1 MKKIRILFF
10 IENLTEGGAEKVLC
24 NLVNHMDQS
33 QFDITVQTVFPAEYK
48 KYLVPG
54 IHYRS
59 AYKNRTK
66 LTRLRYRAETAAGLT
81 YLLHIRGDYDI
92 EAAYLESGPTKVMA
106 ASTNKKAVK
115 LAWIHC
121 DLSKRVSDSAALVEK
136 SRNWYK
142 KYDKVI
148 CVSRQV
154 KKAYEEL
161 FAGNTEADIVYNVIN
176 DAYIRDAAE
185 KPMTGP
191 VRKRRFTIAAVGRL
205 SYEKNYSCLLKVV
218 SRLKK
223 AGYAFDL
230 WLVGDGPERDALEEQ
245 RDRLDLNDTVFFM
258 GFQGNPYPFM
268 KASDLLVSSS
278 LYEGFSTF
286 ITEGLI
292 LGKPIV
298 TTDCSGMEELLG
310 DSKYGLIT
318 GNNEEDLYEGIKSM
332 LEDEKLREKY
342 AYLAARRGDDF
353 SGDALTEKTQAY
365 FKALIEEK
373 LNV

>member
-1 MKKIRILFF
+1 
-10 IENLTEGGAEKVLC
+10 
-24 NLVNHMDQS
+24 
-33 QFDITVQTVFPAEYK
+33 
-48 KYLVPG
+48 
-54 IHYRS
+54 
-59 AYKNRTK
+59 
-66 LTRLRYRAETAAGLT
+66 
-81 YLLHIRGDYDI
+81 
-92 EAAYLESGPTKVMA
+92 
-106 ASTNKKAVK
+106 
-115 LAWIHC
+115 
-121 DLSKRVSDSAALVEK
+121 
-136 SRNWYK
+136 
-142 KYDKVI
+142 
-148 CVSRQV
+148 
-154 KKAYEEL
+154 
-161 FAGNTEADIVYNVIN
+161 
-176 DAYIRDAAE
+176 
-185 KPMTGP
+185 
-191 VRKRRFTIAAVGRL
+191 
-205 SYEKNYSCLLKVV
+205 
-218 SRLKK
+218 
-223 AGYAFDL
+223 
-230 WLVGDGPERDALEEQ
+230 
-245 RDRLDLNDTVFFM
+245 M